1 MASPERPRAVPRA
14 SRERPE
20 RVPERP
26 GSDPGRP
33 EPSEIDFRP
42 QFWSPGSLFG
52 VVFRVFLGR
61 SYARCRDVRS
71 ALQVKVLSLYAHFFW
86 KKWYILFFFLF
97 LAFGFIFS
105 FRFLLS
111 F

>member
-1 MASPERPRAVPRA
+1 MASLERPRAVPRA

-33 EPSEIDFRP
+33 EPSEIDFRL
-42 QFWSPGSLFG
+42 QFWSPGGLFG
-52 VVFRVFLGR
+52 IVFVVFLGR

-71 ALQVKVLSLYAHFFW
+71 ALQVKALSLYAHF
-86 KKWYILFFFLF
+86 
-97 LAFGFIFS
+97 S
-105 FRFLLS
+105 
-111 F
+111 

>member
-33 EPSEIDFRP
+33 EPSEIDFRL
-42 QFWSPGSLFG
+42 QFWSPGGLFG
-52 VVFRVFLGR
+52 IVFVVFLGR

-71 ALQVKVLSLYAHFFW
+71 ALQVKALSLYAHFLEKNNTFCF
-86 KKWYILFFFLF
+86 YF
-97 LAFGFIFS
+97 
-105 FRFLLS
+105 
-111 F
+111 